1 MEPKVKRVVSIA
13 LFEIPASDLYPDGKM
28 YKVSLQRIKRSGEA
42 DTYYVSTDNYNA
54 ALDYAE
60 AWLEHGAI
68 DGRTQA

>member
-13 LFEIPASDLYPDGKM
+13 LFEMPVSDLYPNGKM
-28 YKVSLQRIKRSGEA
+28 YKVGLQRVKRSGKA
-42 DTYYVSTDNYNA
+42 NTYYVSTDTYED